1 MSSSSRYTVFHKDE
15 PWTGVRPTTKHI
27 IVHVRN
33 KPHVTTARE
42 LDTDFRRKGFLCCG
56 YHYVLTGAGVSV
68 MRHPASIGA
77 GHPDFDETAVY
88 VAILNYD
95 GKTPVPQ
102 QLEGPLVS
110 LLNDLSSQYPDADI
124 ISAPSLM
131 KLEGY
136 QPFNDFIGERHAR
149 RRPSTNK

>member
-1 MSSSSRYTVFHKDE
+1 MSNYTVLHKAE
-15 PWTGVRPTTKHI
+15 PWTRLREDTKQI

-42 LDTDFRRKGFLCCG
+42 LDTDFRKKGFLCCG

-68 MRHPASIGA
+68 MRHPSSVGA
-77 GHPDFDETAVY
+77 GHPDYDQSAVY
-88 VAILNYD
+88 VAVLNYD
-95 GKTPVPQ
+95 GKTPLPSQ
-102 QLEGPLVS
+102 FEGPLVS
-110 LLNDLSSQYPDADI
+110 LLNDLQSLYPEAEI

-136 QPFNDFIGERHAR
+136 EPFNQFIEERNGKR
-149 RRPSTNK
+149 NK

>member
-1 MSSSSRYTVFHKDE
+1 MSKYTVFHKPD
-15 PWTGVRPTTKHI
+15 PWTGLRETTKQI

-33 KPHVTTARE
+33 KPNVSTARE
-42 LDTDFRRKGFLCCG
+42 LDTDFRKKGFLCCG

-77 GHPDFDETAVY
+77 GDPTYDPTAVY
-88 VAILNYD
+88 IAILNYD
-95 GKTPVPQ
+95 GKSPLPQ

-110 LLNDLSSQYPDADI
+110 LLNDLSAQYPGAEI
-124 ISAPSLM
+124 LSAPSLM

-136 QPFNDFIGERHAR
+136 APFNSFIEERNGKTR
-149 RRPSTNK
+149 K